1 MSHWLGTLQHDLVA
15 ALQYH
20 AVAYTVP
27 YEMPISFY
35 MPCACMC
42 RVLIYVQCF
51 LARAEA
57 RPGVGQLI
65 TPLRE
70 LNEMTNVPAAHRP
83 TSSILQ
89 QKGAGFV

>member
-1 MSHWLGTLQHDLVA
+1 
-15 ALQYH
+15 
-20 AVAYTVP
+20 
-27 YEMPISFY
+27 
-35 MPCACMC
+35 MC